1 MGLDLDKQWR
11 RRTVLCFLV
20 TGSVRAP
27 ATGSFICTNTE
38 TCSGE
43 ISNCRKAMR
52 HHLKKFHKLD
62 KSVIATVWSAASRLS
77 VDFPA
82 THPLREKYNLV
93 VVGMDA
99 SPRST
104 VFPFCGARSVRS
116 APDCFAP
123 TKGSEGI
130 AARSMK
136 GCQVKR
142 SGNSRSSLPVSFEPS
157 RRRRS
162 FPGCCARR
170 RRTDV

>member
-1 MGLDLDKQWR
+1 MLSAHGLR
-11 RRTVLCFLV
+11 PC
-20 TGSVRAP
+20 A

-52 HHLKKFHKLD
+52 HHLKKFHKLH

-82 THPLREKYNLV
+82 THPLREKYKSGCGRHGCLPKIDGLPILWCKECPKCSRLFRTDEGLRRHCGREHE
-93 VVGMDA
+93 GM
-99 SPRST
+99 
-104 VFPFCGARSVRS
+104 
-116 APDCFAP
+116 
-123 TKGSEGI
+123 
-130 AARSMK
+130 
-136 GCQVKR
+136 
-142 SGNSRSSLPVSFEPS
+142 SSKEIRELEKVPWPVSFEPS